1 MHYFDA
7 ALAAIYEQRT
17 VLLDKLAEDEKQRA
31 KASASSA
38 KLERLM
44 TSIRNAPPHLDEYS
58 EEMVREIVE
67 QVQVLDA
74 EHLIVTLKGGIE
86 VEACITPNEVS
97 A

>member
-1 MHYFDA
+1 
-7 ALAAIYEQRT
+7 
-17 VLLDKLAEDEKQRA
+17 
-31 KASASSA
+31 
-38 KLERLM
+38 M
-44 TSIRNAPPHLDEYS
+44 TSIRNAPPRLEEYS

-86 VEACITPNEVS
+86 MEVCITSNEVS